1 MKCKI
6 MKLIVLIN
14 YSSNDCRTLQIIVN
28 NENNN
33 AYNSEINNQ

>member
-1 MKCKI
+1 

-14 YSSNDCRTLQIIVN
+14 YSSNDYRTLQIIVN
-28 NENNN
+28 SENDN

>member
-1 MKCKI
+1 

-28 NENNN
+28 NENN